1 MEAIFDRLPAE
12 KEVVA
17 RVTEGVKAAGVGR
30 KSFLAPL
37 ATKLLGLD
45 MVQRFVWNW
54 WGFLKK
60 TLVDNSTKPPNSLR
74 AAMYT
79 KTRREARE
87 DAIRHFIGDDDIRSH
102 TSDIPERRVNR
113 DLTCVFSK
121 WNL

>member
-1 MEAIFDRLPAE
+1 MRWPQEL
-12 KEVVA
+12 
-17 RVTEGVKAAGVGR
+17 
-30 KSFLAPL
+30 FLAPL

-113 DLTCVFSK
+113 DLTCVFLQMEFVSEQGGAVFCLRRFVR
-121 WNL
+121 WENWVC